1 MNVQNDKDLPEFSGE
16 LADWQDFV
24 DDFRVAVADQDRFMD
39 SEKLLKLRAC
49 VGTKARAMIAKFALH
64 DEDAYQ
70 KAWKRLNDH
79 YLDDINMTLMDKES
93 RDQWIA
99 NQLKADELPLLE
111 DVTKFILMR
120 IKTWDDPKGEQR
132 LVNVPWNRG
141 ESAPKYEPGNNRKR
155 TYDQRDKRSNDGNG
169 RSGRKRMMEC
179 YRCKGDHTIVF
190 CQVFRKDS
198 ACGYEIGSLQDLL
211 WKTFCK
217 NMYGTLL

>member
-1 MNVQNDKDLPEFSGE
+1 MARP
-16 LADWQDFV
+16 QDV
-24 DDFRVAVADQDRFMD
+24 LSNAAAVH
-39 SEKLLKLRAC
+39 L
-49 VGTKARAMIAKFALH
+49 V
-64 DEDAYQ
+64 
-70 KAWKRLNDH
+70 
-79 YLDDINMTLMDKES
+79 TLMDKES
-93 RDQWIA
+93 RDHWIA
-99 NQLKADELPLLE
+99 SQLKADELPLLE

-198 ACGYEIGSLQDLL
+198 ADKRNEVATEFGLCRICYGRHPAKTCTARCYKCQGEHISL
-211 WKTFCK
+211 FCSEK
-217 NMYGTLL
+217 